1 MIDLFLILF
10 FSVAG
15 LCIGCITG
23 LIPGLHVNTISLLIL
38 SSIDA
43 FVIIFQPFGVQ
54 ETFLPTLI
62 GVFIAAL
69 AMVHTFINIIPAT
82 FLGAPD
88 EDVALSILPAHKLLL
103 RGKGYE
109 AIVLSA
115 FGSFGALVVSI
126 ALLVPFRFILSNPLN
141 LYTVLNEN
149 MFWILLA
156 VVILMITTETPR
168 GEKNLYA
175 TFKVFSAAATVIVLS
190 GVFGLLIMDLPISSP
205 LSLPSSILF
214 PALAGL
220 FGMSTQIQS
229 LRYPAPIKAQTFTEP
244 CFTGREKHSTVFSV
258 FTGTLAGAF
267 VAIIPGITAATGT
280 IMAMTARGETDERQ
294 TIITLSAVNTAN
306 AFLVVAILFILE
318 KTRSGAAVALSNILM
333 VEKWNEVMP
342 PLTFL
347 YLLMALLFAG
357 ALAYPLTCLLGKKLA
372 KHINS
377 LPYTQLIKATI
388 VVLIVLTFLFTGFLG
403 LFILMVATAIGLIP
417 LTLGVRRSHCM
428 GVLILPLIL
437 HFL

>member
-244 CFTGREKHSTVFSV
+244 CFTG
-258 FTGTLAGAF
+258 
-267 VAIIPGITAATGT
+267 
-280 IMAMTARGETDERQ
+280 
-294 TIITLSAVNTAN
+294 
-306 AFLVVAILFILE
+306 
-318 KTRSGAAVALSNILM
+318 
-333 VEKWNEVMP
+333 
-342 PLTFL
+342 
-347 YLLMALLFAG
+347 
-357 ALAYPLTCLLGKKLA
+357 
-372 KHINS
+372 
-377 LPYTQLIKATI
+377 
-388 VVLIVLTFLFTGFLG
+388 
-403 LFILMVATAIGLIP
+403 
-417 LTLGVRRSHCM
+417 
-428 GVLILPLIL
+428 
-437 HFL
+437 

>member
-1 MIDLFLILF
+1 MIDLFLIVLF
-10 FSVAG
+10 SIAG
-15 LCIGCITG
+15 LSIGCITG

-38 SSIDA
+38 SSIDT
-43 FVIIFQPFGVQ
+43 FVIILQPLGVQ
-54 ETFLPTLI
+54 ETFLVTLI

-69 AMVHTFINIIPAT
+69 ALVHTFVNIIPAT

-109 AIVLSA
+109 AVTLSA
-115 FGSFGALVVSI
+115 FGSFGALVVST
-126 ALLVPFRFILSNPLN
+126 ALLVPFKFILSDPLN
-141 LYTVLNEN
+141 LYTILNEN

-156 VVILMITTETPR
+156 VVILMIATEKPK
-168 GEKNLYA
+168 EKKTFYT

-190 GVFGLLIMDLPISSP
+190 GVFGLLIMDLPINSP

-220 FGMSTQIQS
+220 FGMSTQIHS

-244 CFTGREKHSTVFSV
+244 HFTEREKHSTIFSILL
-258 FTGTLAGAF
+258 GTLAGAF

-280 IMAMTARGETDERQ
+280 IMAMSARGETDERQ
-294 TIITLSAVNTAN
+294 TIVTLSAVNTAN
-306 AFLVVAILFILE
+306 VFLVVAILFILE
-318 KTRSGAAVALSNILM
+318 KARSGAAVALSNILL
-333 VEKWNEVMP
+333 VEEWNETMP
-342 PLTFL
+342 PLTL
-347 YLLMALLFAG
+347 IHLLISLLVAG
-357 ALAYPLTCLLGKKLA
+357 AFAYPLTCMLGKKLA

-377 LPYTQLIKATI
+377 VPYTQLIKATI
-388 VVLIVLTFLFTGFLG
+388 VVLIVLTFLFTGLLG

-417 LTLGVRRSHCM
+417 LTLGVRRNHCM
-428 GVLILPLIL
+428 GVLILPLML